1 MLQIMNASLST
12 IPLTRYEINQAKI
25 IDAQRGEEEIITRYI
40 LNYSLNFDQWHIIF
54 FLAMAVFQS

>member
-40 LNYSLNFDQWHIIF
+40 LNYSLNFDQ
-54 FLAMAVFQS
+54 